1 MNFSDLIA
9 TRFSV
14 RDYKQTPV
22 EEDKL
27 IQILN
32 AARLAPSAC
41 NIQPYYFI
49 VMTDPAKKE
58 LLRAAYN
65 RDWFVSAPV
74 IIAACVDTRTEW
86 KRSDGVAYG
95 VVDIAIALDHMTLA
109 AAELGLGTCWIGAF
123 KNAEASAALKL
134 PGYIKITAFLALG
147 YANQPQPQK
156 QRKPLEA
163 IVCREQFGEAQ

>member
-22 EEDKL
+22 EEEKL
-27 IQILN
+27 TQILN

-41 NIQPYYFI
+41 NLQPYYFI
-49 VMTDPAKKE
+49 VMIDPAKKE
-58 LLRAAYN
+58 LLRTAYN

-147 YANQPQPQK
+147 YANQTQPPK

-163 IVCREQFGEAQ
+163 IICREQFAEAR

>member
-22 EEDKL
+22 EEEKL

-32 AARLAPSAC
+32 AGRLAPSAC

-58 LLRAAYN
+58 LLRPAYN

-74 IIAACVDTRTEW
+74 IIAACVDTRIEW
-86 KRSDGVAYG
+86 KRNDGVAYG

-134 PGYIKITAFLALG
+134 PGYIKMTAFLALG
-147 YANQPQPQK
+147 YANQILPPK